1 MVKMD
6 RAIVML
12 TLEPDTGEIPLEA
25 VRKIPGVI
33 EAHILYGPYDA
44 YVMVEAKTIGK
55 IQEIVINE
63 IRGISGILSTM
74 TSFIAQ

>member
-1 MVKMD
+1 VKMD

-12 TLEPDTGEIPLEA
+12 TLEPDTGMTPLEE

-44 YVMVEAKTIGK
+44 YVMVEAKNISR
-55 IQEIVINE
+55 IQDIVINE
-63 IRGISGILSTM
+63 IRSINGILSTM
-74 TSFIAQ
+74 TSFIAG